1 MKQALA
7 PEERGRQNCQR
18 WCCWRWDA
26 LDVFKRTAPH
36 PGTPFSPSM
45 HPQVSLR
52 LSAGVG
58 GPRPPPAQEPH
69 LPEGTA
75 LSLCLSAPQP
85 HCARVPLC
93 HAGSAP
99 PSRVAEGP
107 SERTAPRRGRTKGS
121 GPDSLCRERRGW
133 ERQVPCGAGRGRKA
147 GGGQGPASV
156 GPRQQGGE
164 RRPAITTQA
173 GY

>member
-69 LPEGTA
+69 LPEGTT

-85 HCARVPLC
+85 HCAHVPLC

-107 SERTAPRRGRTKGS
+107 SERTAPRGGRTKGS

-133 ERQVPCGAGRGRKA
+133 ERQCHVVLE
-147 GGGQGPASV
+147 GGGRREEARVQPAWGQGSRE
-156 GPRQQGGE
+156 GS
-164 RRPAITTQA
+164 A
-173 GY
+173 GLQ